1 MIVSPQGHWSN
12 SFTFFFGNSNGM
24 PVASTAYNAQ
34 KRANFGDY
42 LEAISMALEDYDAEF
57 GYSLSDFTKRYGRK
71 AYEVPDYELRSVAEI
86 ERCAETHN
94 YSEKSECLEHL
105 KYLEELHKRLSMITF
120 AEEREGMLNWELKEI
135 LEKVRKISLQLTQL
149 SENLPVVV
157 VYKEK
162 ERGGVRTGS
171 KELITSTPAIGGHS
185 EPVM

>member
-1 MIVSPQGHWSN
+1 
-12 SFTFFFGNSNGM
+12 
-24 PVASTAYNAQ
+24 
-34 KRANFGDY
+34 
-42 LEAISMALEDYDAEF
+42 MALEDYDAEF
-57 GYSLSDFTKRYGRK
+57 GYSLSDFTKSYGRK

-149 SENLPVVV
+149 SEHLPVVV

-162 ERGGVRTGS
+162 EKGGVRTGP
-171 KELITSTPAIGGHS
+171 KELITSASAIGGHS